1 MRVLTGR
8 CVLAESLGFGWG
20 LLGCWILVGPSL
32 CCLPG
37 CLVVLWCRG
46 VGMSGYLGGVCVA
59 VLLWSGAV
67 LGYGAAWDLGL
78 CSWRCVVYFMFLVV
92 LW

>member
-32 CCLPG
+32 CCLLG
-37 CLVVLWCRG
+37 CLVVVWCWAVWLIW
-46 VGMSGYLGGVCVA
+46 VGC
-59 VLLWSGAV
+59 VLLCSFGLV
-67 LGYGAAWDLGL
+67 LCWHCGAAWDLGL